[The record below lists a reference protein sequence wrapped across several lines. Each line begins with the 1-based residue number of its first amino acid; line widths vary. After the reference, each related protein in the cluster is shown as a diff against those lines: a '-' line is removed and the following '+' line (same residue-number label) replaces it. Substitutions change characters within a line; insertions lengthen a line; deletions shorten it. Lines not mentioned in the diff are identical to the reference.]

1 MTQDFLIEIGCE
13 ELPPRALKS
22 LGLAFRDGI
31 EAELRSREF
40 AFDSTQWFASP
51 RRLAVRV
58 HGLVQQAP
66 DKEIELLGPPV
77 AAARDKDGNWS
88 KAAEGFAKKN
98 GIDPEQLIEVDSPKG
113 ARLAFRETRAGERAE
128 ECLAAV
134 VQKSLDNLP
143 IPKRMRW
150 GSRRDE
156 FVRPV
161 HWIVMLY
168 GNQVLD
174 AELFGL
180 QAGRQ
185 TRGHRFHSDQW
196 LEIDSPA
203 NYEATLEQQGRV
215 IADFAQ
221 RQELI
226 RTQIEAE
233 ARKLKAKLVIDPDLL
248 DEVCALVELPVA
260 LTGSFDE
267 AFLAVPPEALISS
280 MQEHQRYFHLEDEQG
295 NLLPHFVFVANIESR
310 DPRQVV
316 EGNERVIRPRLSDA
330 AFFFNKDR
338 EQPLADRVD
347 GLGSIVFQEKLG
359 SLLDKTRRVQ
369 ALAGYIA
376 SQIGG
381 DKALAERAAWLSKAD
396 LNSAMVLEFD
406 NLQGIAGSYY
416 ARHDGEPEAV
426 ALAIREQYLPRF
438 SGDELPQDSTAC
450 ALAIADRLDT
460 LVGIFGIGQPP
471 TGSKDPF
478 ALRRASLA
486 VLRILVERQLPLDL
500 LDLLE
505 KARANF
511 STLPEGETVV
521 AQVLAYMI
529 ERFRAWYEE
538 AGIPVQVFQA
548 VSARNISVP
557 LDFDA
562 RVKAVHRFYKLA
574 EAEALAAA
582 NKRVSNILAKQ
593 ADKPADT
600 VHDALL
606 TEPAEKA
613 LAAALSKKQE
623 QVAPLFAQQAYTEGL
638 EALADLRSQVDEF
651 FDDVMVMAE
660 DQALRNNRLA
670 LLAQLRALFL
680 EVADISLLSS
690 ANN

>member
-562 RVKAVHRFYKLA
+562 RVKAVHRFYRLA

-593 ADKPADT
+593 ADKPASSVD
-600 VHDALL
+600 DALL